1 MINSFAL
8 LASSPSPPSLVGSR
22 IFSTLLLWSIVV
34 GCVVF
39 LGSTGAIWLL
49 ALIAALTL
57 REFFALIRSLGIE
70 PFDRVGMALAFL
82 ICLSP
87 LYLEPLGVSS
97 GAPLALAAIVFAIR
111 ILGERQAQGRLDT
124 LAWTLFGV
132 VYIPFMLSFL
142 ARTVTI
148 ITPSPQTGLI
158 LGVWIIAVSKFC
170 DVGALL
176 AGLAIGR
183 HKMAPVISPKK
194 TWEGAIGGI
203 ITSMGVGAGIAF
215 AFTDQLPANF
225 TPLLAAILALPIA
238 ALAIVSDLVE
248 SIIKR
253 HANAKD
259 AGATIPGIGG
269 VFDLSDSLILTA
281 PVGYVIFSLL

>member
-1 MINSFAL
+1 M
-8 LASSPSPPSLVGSR
+8 GSR
-22 IFSTLLLWSIVV
+22 IFSTLLIWSIVV

-49 ALIAALTL
+49 SIIAALTL

-70 PFDRVGMALAFL
+70 PFDRVGMVLAFL

-87 LYLEPLGVSS
+87 LYLEPRGVNS
-97 GAPLALAAIVFAIR
+97 GAPLALAAIIFAVR
-111 ILGERQAQGRLDT
+111 ILGERKAQGRLDT

-142 ARTVTI
+142 GRTVTI
-148 ITPSPQTGLI
+148 ADPVPQTGLV
-158 LGVWIIAVSKFC
+158 LAVWVIAVSKFC

-176 AGLAIGR
+176 TGLALGR

-194 TWEGAIGGI
+194 TWEGAVGGLL
-203 ITSMGVGAGIAF
+203 TSMAVGAGIAVAF
-215 AFTDQLPANF
+215 ADQLPPNF
-225 TPLLAAILALPIA
+225 TPLFATLVALPIA

-269 VFDLSDSLILTA
+269 MFDLSDSLILTA
-281 PVGYVIFSLL
+281 PVGYVVFSLL